1 MLNLVTTA
9 QTQIQTKQPL
19 TNGNNSDI
27 ARSNKLEENQFNNIL
42 EREVAEKKSSQTS
55 EDTANTA
62 NDSVSESKESTSAKI
77 DTGNKTDNKDAH
89 DTANTT
95 NSANDIT
102 QSTPQTISQ
111 PIAIQT
117 AQIITAEN
125 KSDIAEI
132 QMFPLTAMATLSSN
146 QLSSHEKTPSHGLA
160 AHPTASL
167 LSSQPTT
174 QQSNMTNF
182 LESNRLWQPLQTA
195 NSADSGKILPF
206 STEINKEL
214 LTRLS
219 EPSALFHDDV
229 DTIHQSGL
237 NSLTQTLTQSTTQT
251 TAPHSLN
258 LDTQIGQPKWNGEF
272 AQKIIWLATQQH
284 QVAELRLN
292 PAHLGPIEIMLS
304 LTHENGTQA
313 SAQFVSPHL
322 AVREAIESALP
333 RLRELMAESGIQLGD
348 VMVGT
353 ESFQQ
358 QEQGEQHARPFVRG
372 THGFNITNDSDS
384 NLEMNITTSK
394 HNGIV
399 NTFA

>member
-1 MLNLVTTA
+1 MLNLVTTV

-19 TNGNNSDI
+19 TNGNNSDST
-27 ARSNKLEENQFNNIL
+27 RSNKSEENQFNNIL

-55 EDTANTA
+55 EHTANTA
-62 NDSVSESKESTSAKI
+62 DDSISESKETVSTKEDA
-77 DTGNKTDNKDAH
+77 GNKTDSNNAL
-89 DTANTT
+89 DTTSTT
-95 NSANDIT
+95 SFPKDIT
-102 QSTPQTISQ
+102 QSAPQAINQS
-111 PIAIQT
+111 IAIQT
-117 AQIITAEN
+117 AQITTMEN
-125 KSDIAEI
+125 KSDIAEM
-132 QMFPLTAMATLSSN
+132 QSFQLTATPTLSPN
-146 QLSSHEKTPSHGLA
+146 PLSSHEKTPNNGLTT
-160 AHPTASL
+160 HPSASL

-174 QQSNMTNF
+174 QQGNIMNF
-182 LESNRLWQPLQTA
+182 LENNRPWQPLQAA

-206 STEINKEL
+206 SAEMNREL
-214 LTRLS
+214 LARLS
-219 EPSALFHDDV
+219 EPSALLHEDA
-229 DTIHQSGL
+229 DTIHQPGL
-237 NSLTQTLTQSTTQT
+237 NSLTQTLTQTTTQT
-251 TAPHSLN
+251 AAPHNLN
-258 LDTQIGQPKWNGEF
+258 LDAQIGQPKWNGEF

-292 PAHLGPIEIMLS
+292 PAHLGPVEIMLS

-358 QEQGEQHARPFVRG
+358 QKQGEQHAHPFARG
-372 THGFNITNDSDS
+372 THSFNTTTNSDS
-384 NLEMNITTSK
+384 NLEMNISANR